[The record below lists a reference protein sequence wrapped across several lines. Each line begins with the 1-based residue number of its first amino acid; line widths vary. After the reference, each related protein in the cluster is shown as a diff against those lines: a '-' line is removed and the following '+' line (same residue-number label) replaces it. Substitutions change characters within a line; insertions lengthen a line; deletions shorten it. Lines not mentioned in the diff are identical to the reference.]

1 MAEKATFDGP
11 QKIITINFGEVQID
25 AQRDLYSAWKRWTVD
40 SDNSKYLQA
49 FRTVGGDPIGA
60 GQAVSAYFFL
70 LNGWRVRSWEGD
82 HFLTVDGNLFV
93 DEGGAPFIP
102 LLGDYQVVVSL
113 VVSPQSITNTVSTTA
128 SVLTS
133 QDKDDITQGVWTEP
147 ASAGGPDSM
156 GELQRDI
163 KIDTSLIPGTL

>member
-11 QKIITINFGEVQID
+11 NKIITINNGETEID
-25 AQRDLYSAWKRWTVD
+25 TQRDLYSAWKRWTLD
-40 SDNSKYLQA
+40 QDNAKYLQA

-60 GQAVSAYFFL
+60 GQTVSAYFFL

-93 DEGGAPFIP
+93 DEGGTPFISTI
-102 LLGDYQVVVSL
+102 GNYQIVISL
-113 VVSPQSITNTVSTTA
+113 VVSPQSITNTVTTTAGVLTQQDKQDIQEGVWTTTA
-128 SVLTS
+128 S
-133 QDKDDITQGVWTEP
+133 
-147 ASAGGPDSM
+147 AGSSGSM

-163 KIDTSLIPGTL
+163 KTDTSLIPGTV

>member
-25 AQRDLYSAWKRWTVD
+25 AQRDLYSAWKRWIVGT
-40 SDNSKYLQA
+40 DNSKYLQA

-60 GQAVSAYFFL
+60 GQAVSGYFFL

-93 DEGGAPFIP
+93 DEGGSPFIP
-102 LLGDYQVVVSL
+102 TLGDHQIIISL
-113 VVSPQSITNTVSTTA
+113 VVSPQSITTTVSTTA
-128 SVLTS
+128 GIITPE
-133 QDKDDITQGVWTEP
+133 DKQEIAQGVWSEP
-147 ASAGGPDSM
+147 ASAGGTDSM

-163 KIDTSLIPGTL
+163 KTDTSLIPGTV

>member
-11 QKIITINFGEVQID
+11 NKIITIVNGETEID
-25 AQRDLYSAWKRWTVD
+25 AQRDLYSAWKRWVLIN
-40 SDNSKYLQA
+40 DNAKYLQA

-60 GQAVSAYFFL
+60 GQTVSAYFFL

-93 DEGGAPFIP
+93 DEGGSPFIP
-102 LLGDYQVVVSL
+102 TLGDHQIVISL
-113 VVSPQSITNTVSTTA
+113 VVSPQSITTSVTTTA
-128 SVLTS
+128 GVLTQ
-133 QDKDDITQGVWTEP
+133 QDKADITNGVWTEP
-147 ASAGGPDSM
+147 SSAGGADSM

-163 KIDTSLIPGTL
+163 KTDTGLIPGTL

>member
-11 QKIITINFGEVQID
+11 QKIITINFGETEII
-25 AQRDLYSAWKRWTVD
+25 AQRDLYSAWKRWTTD
-40 SDNSKYLQA
+40 QDNAKYLQA
-49 FRTVGGDPIGA
+49 FRTVGGDVIGV

-93 DEGGAPFIP
+93 EGGGSPFIS
-102 LLGDYQVVVSL
+102 LLGDFQVVISL
-113 VVSPQSITNTVSTTA
+113 VVSPQSITNTVTVTA
-128 SVLTS
+128 GVLS
-133 QDKDDITQGVWTEP
+133 DQDKEDITSGVWSEP
-147 ASAGGPDSM
+147 SSAGGDDTM

-163 KIDTSLIPGTL
+163 KTDTSLIPGTV